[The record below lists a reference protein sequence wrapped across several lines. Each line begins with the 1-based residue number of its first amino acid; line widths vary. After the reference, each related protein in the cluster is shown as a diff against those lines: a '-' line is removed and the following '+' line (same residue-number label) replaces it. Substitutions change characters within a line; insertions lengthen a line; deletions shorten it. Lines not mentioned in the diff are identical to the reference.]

1 MIPILLPE
9 FIFRFCIWLLLGY
22 RRLRYGYAFRRIPL
36 TQGKFAIV
44 DPADYEKLARYK
56 WFAVGYER
64 SFYAMRMVKAKAGRV
79 KPPIRKLRGKP
90 PMRKLW
96 GKPPMRKLWGKQ
108 KSVRMHRAVLDV
120 PAGKF
125 IDHINH
131 NGLDNRKANL
141 RIVTRRENSWNKRKQ
156 RGNYSSQYK
165 GVTWLKRTGKWQ
177 ARIVCRG
184 TSIFIGQFDDEEAA
198 ARAYDARAA
207 ELFGE
212 YAALNFRRSMKS

>member
-1 MIPILLPE
+1 MRKVWIPILLPE
-9 FIFRFCIWLLLGY
+9 CIYRLCIWLVLLY
-22 RRLRYGYAFRRIPL
+22 RRLRYGYTFRRIPL

-44 DPADYEKLARYK
+44 DPEDYERLAKYK

-79 KPPIRKLRGKP
+79 K
-90 PMRKLW
+90 
-96 GKPPMRKLWGKQ
+96 Q

-120 PAGKF
+120 PEGKF

-141 RIVTRRENSWNKRKQ
+141 RIVTRGENSWNKRKQ

-165 GVTWLKRTGKWQ
+165 GVTWLKRSGKWQ
-177 ARIVCRG
+177 ARIVCKG
-184 TSIFIGQFDDEEAA
+184 TSIFIGQFDDEKAA

-212 YAALNFRRSMKS
+212 YAALNFRRRC

>member
-1 MIPILLPE
+1 MRKVLIPILLPE
-9 FIFRFCIWLLLGY
+9 CIYRLCIWLVLLY
-22 RRLRYGYAFRRIPL
+22 RRLRYGYTFRRIPL
-36 TQGKFAIV
+36 TRGQFAIV
-44 DPADYEKLARYK
+44 DVADYEELAQHK
-56 WFAVGYER
+56 WFALWYGSGY
-64 SFYAMRMVKAKAGRV
+64 YAGRV
-79 KPPIRKLRGKP
+79 LKVKEGRG
-90 PMRKLW
+90 R
-96 GKPPMRKLWGKQ
+96 Q
-108 KSVRMHRAVLDV
+108 QHVRMHRELIDV

-177 ARIVCRG
+177 ARIVCKG
-184 TSIFIGQFDDEEAA
+184 TSIFIGQFDDEKAA

-212 YAALNFRRSMKS
+212 YAALNFRRRC